1 MSLWREAVLGVT
13 RQPRVQQFVV
23 EHALVRPLRD
33 RFVAGETLEQALSVA
48 HALAA
53 AGFRLSLDHLG
64 EEVDSPEAAERAVDD
79 YLAVVEAIARERL
92 PSGISIKLTQL
103 GLAQDPA
110 ACQARLERLLATA
123 QRAGVFVR
131 VDMEGSVYT
140 QATLDLVRAVW
151 PRYRNV
157 GVVLQAYLH
166 RTARDLRAVLAEG
179 ISVRLCKGAYA
190 EPPTIAY
197 ASKAA
202 VDANYA
208 RLLRTLLAAEP
219 YAAIATHDE
228 ALIAR
233 AQALA
238 AQFQRPR
245 DRFEFQMLY
254 GVRRDLQRHLLE
266 QGYRVRIYL
275 PYGAEWYPYLTR
287 RLAERP
293 ANLLFLARALW
304 AERNGRGAEAA

>member
-1 MSLWREAVLGVT
+1 MALWREAVLGVAQ
-13 RQPRVQQFVV
+13 QPRVQRFVV
-23 EHALVRPLRD
+23 EHALVRPLRE
-33 RFVAGETLEQALSVA
+33 RFVAGETLAQALAVA
-48 HALAA
+48 HTLAA

-64 EEVDSPEAAERAVDD
+64 EAVTSAGAAERAVAD
-79 YLAVVEAIARERL
+79 YLQVVEAIARERL

-103 GLAQDPA
+103 GLAQDRA
-110 ACQARLERLLATA
+110 ACQARLERLLAA
-123 QRAGVFVR
+123 AREAGVFVR
-131 VDMEGSVYT
+131 VDMEGSAYT

-157 GVVLQAYLH
+157 GVVLQAYLY
-166 RTARDLRAVLAEG
+166 RTARDLRAMLAEG

-190 EPPTIAY
+190 EPPSVAY
-197 ASKAA
+197 PTKAA

-208 RLLRTLLAAEP
+208 RLLRPLLAAEP

-238 AQFQRPR
+238 AQLQRPR
-245 DRFEFQMLY
+245 DRFEFQLLY
-254 GVRRDLQRHLLE
+254 GVRRDLQRRLLE
-266 QGYRVRIYL
+266 QGYRVRVYL

-293 ANLLFLARALW
+293 ANLFFLLRALW
-304 AERNGRGAEAA
+304 AERNGRAPQAA

>member
-1 MSLWREAVLGVT
+1 MDLWRGAVLGVV
-13 RQPRVQQFVV
+13 RQPRVQRFVV
-23 EHALVRPLRD
+23 EHALVRPLRE
-33 RFVAGETLEQALSVA
+33 RFVAGETLDQAVVVA
-48 HALAA
+48 RELAA

-64 EEVDSPEAAERAVDD
+64 EEVATPEAAERAVAD
-79 YLAVVEAIARERL
+79 YLAVVETIAREHL

-103 GLAQDPA
+103 GLAQDRV
-110 ACQARLERLLATA
+110 ACQARLERLLAA
-123 QRAGVFVR
+123 ARDAGVFVR
-131 VDMEGSVYT
+131 VDMESSAYT
-140 QATLDLVRAVW
+140 QVTLDLVRAVW

-157 GVVLQAYLH
+157 GVVLQAYLY
-166 RTARDLRAVLAEG
+166 RTAHDLREVLAQG

-190 EPPTIAY
+190 EPPAVAY
-197 ASKAA
+197 PSKAA

-238 AQFQRPR
+238 AQFHRPR
-245 DRFEFQMLY
+245 DRFEFQLLY
-254 GVRRDLQRHLLE
+254 GVRRDLQRRLLK

-293 ANLLFLARALW
+293 ANLLFLLRALW
-304 AERNGRGAEAA
+304 AERNGRRPPAA

>member
-1 MSLWREAVLGVT
+1 VDLWRGAVLGVA
-13 RQPRVQQFVV
+13 RQPRVQRFVV
-23 EHALVRPLRD
+23 EHALVRPLRE
-33 RFVAGETLEQALSVA
+33 RFVAGETLDQAVVVA
-48 HALAA
+48 RELAA

-64 EEVDSPEAAERAVDD
+64 EEVATPEAAERAVAD
-79 YLAVVEAIARERL
+79 YLTVVETIAREHL

-103 GLAQDPA
+103 GLAQDRV
-110 ACQARLERLLATA
+110 ACQARLERLLVAA
-123 QRAGVFVR
+123 RDAGVFVR
-131 VDMEGSVYT
+131 VDMESSAYT
-140 QATLDLVRAVW
+140 QVTLDLVRAVW

-157 GVVLQAYLH
+157 GVVLQAYLY
-166 RTARDLRAVLAEG
+166 RTAHDLREVLAQG

-190 EPPTIAY
+190 EPPAVAY
-197 ASKAA
+197 PSKAA

-238 AQFQRPR
+238 AQFRRPR
-245 DRFEFQMLY
+245 DRFEFQLLY
-254 GVRRDLQRHLLE
+254 GVRRDLQRRLLE

-293 ANLLFLARALW
+293 ANLLFLLRALW
-304 AERNGRGAEAA
+304 AERNGRRPPAA

>member
-1 MSLWREAVLGVT
+1 MDLWRGAVLGVA
-13 RQPRVQQFVV
+13 RQPRVQRFVV
-23 EHALVRPLRD
+23 EHALVRPLRE
-33 RFVAGETLEQALSVA
+33 RFVAGETLDQAVVVA
-48 HALAA
+48 RGLAA

-64 EEVDSPEAAERAVDD
+64 EEVTTPEAAERAVAD
-79 YLAVVEAIARERL
+79 YLAVVETIARERL

-103 GLAQDPA
+103 GLAQDRA
-110 ACQARLERLLATA
+110 ACQARLERLLAA
-123 QRAGVFVR
+123 ARDAGVFVR
-131 VDMEGSVYT
+131 VDMESSAYT

-157 GVVLQAYLH
+157 GVVLQAYLY
-166 RTARDLRAVLAEG
+166 RTARDLREVLALG

-190 EPPTIAY
+190 EPPSVAY
-197 ASKAA
+197 PTKAA

-238 AQFQRPR
+238 AQFRRPR

-254 GVRRDLQRHLLE
+254 GVRRDLQQALLAA
-266 QGYRVRIYL
+266 GYRVRIYL

-293 ANLLFLARALW
+293 ANLLFLLRALW
-304 AERNGRGAEAA
+304 AERNGRRPQAA

>member
-1 MSLWREAVLGVT
+1 VDLWRGAVLGVA
-13 RQPRVQQFVV
+13 RQPRVQRFVV
-23 EHALVRPLRD
+23 EHALVRPLRE
-33 RFVAGETLEQALSVA
+33 RFVAGETLDQAVVVA
-48 HALAA
+48 RGLAA

-64 EEVDSPEAAERAVDD
+64 EEVTTPEAAERAVAD
-79 YLAVVEAIARERL
+79 YLAVVETIARERL

-103 GLAQDPA
+103 GLAQDRA
-110 ACQARLERLLATA
+110 ACQARLERLLAA
-123 QRAGVFVR
+123 ARDAGVFVR
-131 VDMEGSVYT
+131 VDMESSAYT

-157 GVVLQAYLH
+157 GVVLQAYLY
-166 RTARDLRAVLAEG
+166 RTARDLREVLALG

-190 EPPTIAY
+190 EPPSVAY
-197 ASKAA
+197 PTKAA

-238 AQFQRPR
+238 AQFRRPR

-254 GVRRDLQRHLLE
+254 GVRRDLQQALLAA
-266 QGYRVRIYL
+266 GYRVRIYL

-293 ANLLFLARALW
+293 ANLLFLLRALW
-304 AERNGRGAEAA
+304 AERNGRRPQAA